1 MSGAQASPAAL
12 CLVQNKVTPS
22 GHQGSGASSRPCL
35 RHFCSSWTHF
45 LFLCSEIRGGADG
58 QQSPSQ
64 RVGARSD
71 NRKNFQTL
79 APWGQDPCLVSM
91 KMNEPAPGEQG
102 KIPLVQPGE
111 SAGLAEGRGHLAGGR
126 AMAEMSVLGTPW
138 SPAGRERVKPTPW
151 PACLL
156 RPLTGVYALAQGASS
171 VCLRCPLF
179 VLLPRAIGRP
189 TLPQAGQLCSCPGL
203 CLGRWGVRTSGAG
216 CVEQRGSGAGP
227 LGLLWSHR
235 GSPTASEDTPLC
247 PPGQQGPHRGFSF
260 SACEGRGRVLA
271 LG

>member
-1 MSGAQASPAAL
+1 MNLP
-12 CLVQNKVTPS
+12 P
-22 GHQGSGASSRPCL
+22 GSRERFPLSS
-35 RHFCSSWTHF
+35 
-45 LFLCSEIRGGADG
+45 
-58 QQSPSQ
+58 Q
-64 RVGARSD
+64 
-71 NRKNFQTL
+71 
-79 APWGQDPCLVSM
+79 
-91 KMNEPAPGEQG
+91 
-102 KIPLVQPGE
+102 E
-111 SAGLAEGRGHLAGGR
+111 SAGLAEGRGHPAGGR
-126 AMAEMSVLGTPW
+126 GMAEMSVLGTAW
-138 SPAGRERVKPTPW
+138 SPAGREGVKRPPP

-156 RPLTGVYALAQGASS
+156 GPLTGVYALAPGAIS

-235 GSPTASEDTPLC
+235 GSPTALGDTPLC
-247 PPGQQGPHRGFSF
+247 PPGRRAHTGFSF
-260 SACEGRGRVLA
+260 SGCEGRGRVLA

>member
-1 MSGAQASPAAL
+1 M
-12 CLVQNKVTPS
+12 
-22 GHQGSGASSRPCL
+22 
-35 RHFCSSWTHF
+35 
-45 LFLCSEIRGGADG
+45 
-58 QQSPSQ
+58 
-64 RVGARSD
+64 GARSD
-71 NRKNFQTL
+71 SRKNFQTP
-79 APWGQDPCLVSM
+79 APWGQDPCLVSR
-91 KMNEPAPGEQG
+91 KMNEPAPREQG

-126 AMAEMSVLGTPW
+126 GMAEMSVLGTPW
-138 SPAGRERVKPTPW
+138 SPAGRERVKPPPPLR

-156 RPLTGVYALAQGASS
+156 RPLTGVHALAQGASS

-189 TLPQAGQLCSCPGL
+189 TLPQAGQLCSCPEL

-235 GSPTASEDTPLC
+235 GSPTAL
-247 PPGQQGPHRGFSF
+247 GAHRCVPRGRRAHMGFSF
-260 SACEGRGRVLA
+260 SECEGRGRVLA